1 MKPTISPS
9 DEKRAFKAPRNRGAN
24 SVSGGRHTVVR
35 SKLEFTLE
43 KSPEELRA
51 IKSALLPETKAGKR
65 TLMNIRLMN
74 GEKKLVIT
82 ISSLDLVSMRAS
94 LNSNLRLVASALKTI
109 ESVA

>member
-9 DEKRAFKAPRNRGAN
+9 DEKHVLRAPRKGGTK
-24 SVSGGRHTVVR
+24 SHTSGRHSIVR

-51 IKSALLPETKAGKR
+51 IKAALLPETKAGKR

>member
-1 MKPTISPS
+1 MKPTISPP
-9 DEKRAFKAPRNRGAN
+9 DEKRVLKARRKGFAKPGLGLRH
-24 SVSGGRHTVVR
+24 SVVS

-43 KSPEELRA
+43 GSPEELRA

-82 ISSLDLVSMRAS
+82 ISAPDLVSMRAS